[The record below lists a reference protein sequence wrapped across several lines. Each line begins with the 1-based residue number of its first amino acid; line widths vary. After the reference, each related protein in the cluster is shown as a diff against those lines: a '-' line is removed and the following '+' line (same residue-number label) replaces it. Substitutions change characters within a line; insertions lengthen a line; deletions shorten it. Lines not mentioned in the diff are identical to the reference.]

1 LQALSDTVP
10 RKDIEAAES
19 ELQSFA
25 GRLAAIE
32 AGLNSKEMLIAP
44 VSGVIASAHAVAGQ
58 VIDARELVFE
68 IIDPARMRVEA
79 LAFDATLIT
88 QTQAAFMDVNGARVT
103 LKFVGGA
110 RSLRDQAIPLI
121 FTAQGQEL
129 SNLPL
134 GSQVRVVLQT
144 KASVKGISLPLSA
157 LMKSAA
163 NQSIV
168 WIKTEPERFQPRT
181 ITFEPLNATQVAV
194 TSGLENGDLVATQ
207 GATLINQVR

>member
-1 LQALSDTVP
+1 
-10 RKDIEAAES
+10 
-19 ELQSFA
+19 
-25 GRLAAIE
+25 
-32 AGLNSKEMLIAP
+32 
-44 VSGVIASAHAVAGQ
+44 
-58 VIDARELVFE
+58 
-68 IIDPARMRVEA
+68 
-79 LAFDATLIT
+79 
-88 QTQAAFMDVNGARVT
+88 
-103 LKFVGGA
+103 
-110 RSLRDQAIPLI
+110 
-121 FTAQGQEL
+121 
-129 SNLPL
+129 L

-163 NQSIV
+163 NQSVV